1 VIKVGQ
7 EVQFDPSET
16 FRGYGVEAIRGNV
29 IGVVVAVNAE
39 HHWFSVE
46 YGKPKT
52 RTSFHFSE
60 IGQSVRFMR
69 ANKYGHGKTAE

>member
-1 VIKVGQ
+1 MVKVGQ
-7 EVQFDPSET
+7 TVQFDPSET
-16 FRGYGVEAIRGNV
+16 LRGYGVEAIRGNV
-29 IGVVVAVNAE
+29 TGVVVAVNAE

-60 IGQSVRFMR
+60 IGQSVSLLEGSM
-69 ANKYGHGKTAE
+69 NNG